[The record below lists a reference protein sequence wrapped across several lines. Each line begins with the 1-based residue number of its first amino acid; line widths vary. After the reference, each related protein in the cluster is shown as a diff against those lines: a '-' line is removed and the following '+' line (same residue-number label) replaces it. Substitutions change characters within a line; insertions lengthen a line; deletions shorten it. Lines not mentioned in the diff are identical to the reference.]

1 MLNIVYALCCIA
13 VLRSQVVAKLIGR
26 GGDRINSVVEKY
38 LPTLDCD
45 AILVT
50 PSYDI
55 KGKRDKKKWQIHET
69 FQFPILCP
77 LGIGRSA
84 LKFTQIEHLLKVGED
99 DRFASIMK
107 SATCLITIAEIGNS
121 QETSMLVDFISRI
134 KVRQKYLL
142 VLTPSYME
150 ISFVN
155 KTINFDVIIIERG
168 TNS

>member
-1 MLNIVYALCCIA
+1 M
-13 VLRSQVVAKLIGR
+13 
-26 GGDRINSVVEKY
+26 
-38 LPTLDCD
+38 
-45 AILVT
+45 
-50 PSYDI
+50 
-55 KGKRDKKKWQIHET
+55 
-69 FQFPILCP
+69 
-77 LGIGRSA
+77 
-84 LKFTQIEHLLKVGED
+84 GEND

-107 SATCLITIAEIGNS
+107 SATCLTTIAEIGNS

-142 VLTPSYME
+142 VLTPSYNE